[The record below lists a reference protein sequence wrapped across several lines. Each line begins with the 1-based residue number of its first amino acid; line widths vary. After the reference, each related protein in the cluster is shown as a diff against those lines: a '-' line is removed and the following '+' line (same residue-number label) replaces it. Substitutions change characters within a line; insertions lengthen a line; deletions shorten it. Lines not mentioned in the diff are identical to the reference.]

1 MGMVRIEKGKHL
13 IHKDDAQE
21 KLEIILQGRVNMIVG
36 DEVIPL
42 DTGTIIGIAA
52 CEKQRYCCD
61 YIAAEDTVLMEYP
74 YKQVA
79 DLEKLFA
86 EQPKY
91 ATVFPMAAVKQANT
105 VLNYYGKR
113 TELAKKLYSMGVG
126 MYRDYKY
133 LCSKYDLTE
142 KQLMSMEHLV
152 PLEQSYILEEWKQG
166 YFQALA
172 GKDMQS
178 VNAFLGTDFA
188 VGIGTML
195 YAGKV
200 INEVLA
206 KMEGV
211 RDYLHYWQD
220 ILLEEGGD
228 DLFQLYFDLEIRA
241 TRKGADTSDIQQR
254 MEKLMEAAEGMSVT
268 LHRAFDVCKDPKA
281 ALEQATE
288 LGIQTIL
295 TSGQQNSALK
305 GAPLL
310 KELKEQAAGRIQIQ
324 AGGGICAEVIEK
336 LYPLCGVTAY
346 HMSGKTELDSK
357 MEYRKEGVNMGLPSL
372 SEYTIYRTSEA
383 AVRAARNVLDR

>member
-1 MGMVRIEKGKHL
+1 MSMVRIEKGKHL

-254 MEKLMEAAEGMSVT
+254 MEKLMEAYKKVNTGADVELQESDSTTGMKNAIAKTCDIGMASRD
-268 LHRAFDVCKDPKA
+268 LKDSETSAGLKA
-281 ALEQATE
+281 TVIAKD
-288 LGIQTIL
+288 GITVVVNKENSIDNL
-295 TSGQQNSALK
+295 TKDQ
-305 GAPLL
+305 
-310 KELKEQAAGRIQIQ
+310 
-324 AGGGICAEVIEK
+324 
-336 LYPLCGVTAY
+336 
-346 HMSGKTELDSK
+346 
-357 MEYRKEGVNMGLPSL
+357 VNN
-372 SEYTIYRTSEA
+372 IYRGKITTWGE
-383 AVRAARNVLDR
+383 VK

>member
-133 LCSKYDLTE
+133 LCSEYEL
-142 KQLMSMEHLV
+142 
-152 PLEQSYILEEWKQG
+152 YIRRVETGIFSGISRKRYAECQCFFRHGFCSWNRNDALCRQG
-166 YFQALA
+166 DQ
-172 GKDMQS
+172 
-178 VNAFLGTDFA
+178 
-188 VGIGTML
+188 
-195 YAGKV
+195 
-200 INEVLA
+200 
-206 KMEGV
+206 
-211 RDYLHYWQD
+211 
-220 ILLEEGGD
+220 
-228 DLFQLYFDLEIRA
+228 
-241 TRKGADTSDIQQR
+241 
-254 MEKLMEAAEGMSVT
+254 
-268 LHRAFDVCKDPKA
+268 
-281 ALEQATE
+281 
-288 LGIQTIL
+288 
-295 TSGQQNSALK
+295 
-305 GAPLL
+305 
-310 KELKEQAAGRIQIQ
+310 
-324 AGGGICAEVIEK
+324 
-336 LYPLCGVTAY
+336 
-346 HMSGKTELDSK
+346 
-357 MEYRKEGVNMGLPSL
+357 
-372 SEYTIYRTSEA
+372 
-383 AVRAARNVLDR
+383 

>member
-1 MGMVRIEKGKHL
+1 MSMVRIEKGKHL

-133 LCSKYDLTE
+133 LCSKYDLNRKTVDE
-142 KQLMSMEHLV
+142 
-152 PLEQSYILEEWKQG
+152 YG
-166 YFQALA
+166 
-172 GKDMQS
+172 
-178 VNAFLGTDFA
+178 AFGS
-188 VGIGTML
+188 
-195 YAGKV
+195 
-200 INEVLA
+200 
-206 KMEGV
+206 
-211 RDYLHYWQD
+211 
-220 ILLEEGGD
+220 
-228 DLFQLYFDLEIRA
+228 IRA
-241 TRKGADTSDIQQR
+241 ELYIRRVETGIFSGISRKR
-254 MEKLMEAAEGMSVT
+254 YAECQCFFRHGFCSWN
-268 LHRAFDVCKDPKA
+268 RND
-281 ALEQATE
+281 ALCRQ
-288 LGIQTIL
+288 GDQ
-295 TSGQQNSALK
+295 
-305 GAPLL
+305 
-310 KELKEQAAGRIQIQ
+310 
-324 AGGGICAEVIEK
+324 
-336 LYPLCGVTAY
+336 
-346 HMSGKTELDSK
+346 
-357 MEYRKEGVNMGLPSL
+357 
-372 SEYTIYRTSEA
+372 
-383 AVRAARNVLDR
+383 